1 MRTSNWIAMP
11 ALLLAAT
18 TGAAAS
24 GMVPVPVPER
34 VRGAEH
40 VVVAKVTELQ
50 ASYQQNEFGDQLIV
64 SHVRL
69 QVEETLKG
77 RPEPSVEVDVLGGTV
92 DGITLEVSSLPRMVR
107 GERAVFFL
115 TRDKRTD
122 RLVPHLRGQGI
133 LKLDTQNRVKGSS
146 LDLTTI
152 RQMAA
157 SAAAR

>member
-1 MRTSNWIAMP
+1 MP

-40 VVVAKVTELQ
+40 VVVATVSDLQ
-50 ASYQQNEFGDQLIV
+50 ASYQQSEFGDQLIV

-77 RPEPSVEVDVLGGTV
+77 RPEPLMEIEVLGGTV
-92 DGITLEVSSLPRMVR
+92 DGITLEVSSLPRMAR

-115 TRDKRTD
+115 TRDKRSA

-133 LKLDTQNRVKGSS
+133 LKLDTQNKVKGSS
-146 LDLTTI
+146 LDLATI